1 MNIVDAYIKFNS
13 QLIILIS
20 GFSGSGKTVLARN
33 IQRDFKLSFL
43 NLNDFYRED
52 FNEMVDLGNNIKVI
66 DWDNPDSIDWNKFNM
81 KVNLDKSKGIVIS
94 GFGFPRDKI
103 DFKPD
108 FHIRIDVPKPLLLDL
123 RHKYLEEN
131 KDNKLNEFKNT
142 ETEKLILNKLSYN
155 HYLKIKENSDYTY
168 IYNLYG
174 LSEEESVNLDK
185 ITEKTYDVI
194 FDYVIKEIDK
204 NVYKPR
210 KKNMARQKSKHKS
223 KHKNKVKK

>member
-174 LSEEESVNLDK
+174 LSEAESVNLDK

-210 KKNMARQKSKHKS
+210 KKAISRQKS

>member
-52 FNEMVDLGNNIKVI
+52 YNEMVDLGNNIKVI
-66 DWDNPDSIDWNKFNM
+66 DWDNPDSIDWNKFNT

-94 GFGFPRDKI
+94 GFGFPKDKI

-142 ETEKLILNKLSYN
+142 ETEKLILNKLSYG
-155 HYLKIKENSDYTY
+155 HYLKIKENSEYTY
-168 IYNLYG
+168 VYNLYG

-194 FDYVIKEIDK
+194 FDYVIKEIEK

-210 KKNMARQKSKHKS
+210 KKSMSRQKSKQ
-223 KHKNKVKK
+223 KKCEDKK

>member
-52 FNEMVDLGNNIKVI
+52 YNEMVDLGNNIKVI
-66 DWDNPDSIDWNKFNM
+66 DWDNPDSIDWNKFNT

-94 GFGFPRDKI
+94 GFGFPKDKI

-142 ETEKLILNKLSYN
+142 ETEKLILNKLSYG
-155 HYLKIKENSDYTY
+155 HYLKIKENSEYTY
-168 IYNLYG
+168 VYNLYG

-194 FDYVIKEIDK
+194 FDYIIKEIEK

-210 KKNMARQKSKHKS
+210 KKSMSRQKSKQ
-223 KHKNKVKK
+223 KKCEDKK

>member
-33 IQRDFKLSFL
+33 IQRDFKLDFL
-43 NLNDFYRED
+43 NLNDFYRDD
-52 FNEMVDLGNNIKVI
+52 FNEVVDLGNNIKVV
-66 DWDNPDSIDWNKFNM
+66 DWDNPESIDWNKFNM
-81 KVNLDKSKGIVIS
+81 KVNLNKSKGIVIS
-94 GFGFPRDKI
+94 GFGFPKNKI

-108 FHIRIDVPKPLLLDL
+108 FHIRIDIPKPLLLDL

-131 KDNKLNEFKNT
+131 KDNKLNEFKDS
-142 ETEKLILNKLSYN
+142 ETEKLILNKLSYG
-155 HYLKIKENSDYTY
+155 HYLRIKENSEYTY
-168 IYNLYG
+168 VYNLYG

-194 FDYVIKEIDK
+194 FDYIIKEIEK
-204 NVYKPR
+204 NVYKP
-210 KKNMARQKSKHKS
+210 KQKSISRQKKYKSSKK
-223 KHKNKVKK
+223 

>member
-52 FNEMVDLGNNIKVI
+52 YNEMVDLGNDIKVI
-66 DWDNPDSIDWNKFNM
+66 DWDNPESIDWNKFNM
-81 KVNLDKSKGIVIS
+81 EVNLNKSKGVVVS
-94 GFGFPRDKI
+94 GFGFPKDKI

-155 HYLKIKENSDYTY
+155 HYLKIKENSEYTY
-168 IYNLYG
+168 TYNLYG

-194 FDYVIKEIDK
+194 FDYVIKEIEK

-210 KKNMARQKSKHKS
+210 KKSMSRQKSK
-223 KHKNKVKK
+223 NKK

>member
-52 FNEMVDLGNNIKVI
+52 YNEMVDLGNNIKVI
-66 DWDNPDSIDWNKFNM
+66 DWDNPESIDWNKFNM
-81 KVNLDKSKGIVIS
+81 KVNLDKSKGVVIS
-94 GFGFPRDKI
+94 GFGFPKDKI

-142 ETEKLILNKLSYN
+142 ETEKLILNKLSYG
-155 HYLKIKENSDYTY
+155 HYLKIKENSEYTY
-168 IYNLYG
+168 VYNLYG
-174 LSEEESVNLDK
+174 LSEQESVNLDK

-194 FDYVIKEIDK
+194 FDYVIKEIEK
-204 NVYKPR
+204 NVYKPH
-210 KKNMARQKSKHKS
+210 KKSMYRQKI
-223 KHKNKVKK
+223 KK

>member
-52 FNEMVDLGNNIKVI
+52 YNEMVDLGNDIKVI
-66 DWDNPDSIDWNKFNM
+66 DWDNPESIDWNKFNM
-81 KVNLDKSKGIVIS
+81 EVNLNKSKGVVVS
-94 GFGFPRDKI
+94 GFGFPKDKI
-103 DFKPD
+103 DFKQD

-142 ETEKLILNKLSYN
+142 DTEKLILNKLSYG
-155 HYLKIKENSDYTY
+155 HYLKIKENSEYTY
-168 IYNLYG
+168 VYNLYG

-194 FDYVIKEIDK
+194 FDYVIKEIEK
-204 NVYKPR
+204 NVYKSR
-210 KKNMARQKSKHKS
+210 KKSMSRQKSKD
-223 KHKNKVKK
+223 KK

>member
-174 LSEEESVNLDK
+174 LSEEESINLDK

-210 KKNMARQKSKHKS
+210 KKDMARQKSKHKS

>member
-33 IQRDFKLSFL
+33 IQRDFKLSFI

-52 FNEMVDLGNNIKVI
+52 FNEIVDLGNNIKVV
-66 DWDNPDSIDWNKFNM
+66 DWDNPESIDWNKFNM
-81 KVNLDKSKGIVIS
+81 KINLDKAKGIVVS
-94 GFGFPRDKI
+94 GFGFPKDKI

-142 ETEKLILNKLSYN
+142 DTEKLILNKLSYG

-168 IYNLYG
+168 VYNLYG
-174 LSEEESVNLDK
+174 LKEEESTKLDE
-185 ITEKTYDVI
+185 ITDKTYDVI
-194 FDYVIKEIDK
+194 FDYVIKEIEK

-210 KKNMARQKSKHKS
+210 KKNIERQ
-223 KHKNKVKK
+223 KHKNKSCK

>member
-81 KVNLDKSKGIVIS
+81 KVNLDKSKGVVIS

-204 NVYKPR
+204 NVYKPH
-210 KKNMARQKSKHKS
+210 KKAMARQKSKHKS
-223 KHKNKVKK
+223 KHKKS

>member
-223 KHKNKVKK
+223 KHKKN

>member
-52 FNEMVDLGNNIKVI
+52 YNEMVDLGNNIKVI
-66 DWDNPDSIDWNKFNM
+66 DWDNPDSIDWNKFNT

-142 ETEKLILNKLSYN
+142 ETEKLILNKLSYG
-155 HYLKIKENSDYTY
+155 HYLKIKENSEYTY
-168 IYNLYG
+168 VYNLYG

-194 FDYVIKEIDK
+194 FDYVIKEIEK

-210 KKNMARQKSKHKS
+210 KKSMSRQKSK
-223 KHKNKVKK
+223 NKK

>member
-52 FNEMVDLGNNIKVI
+52 YNEMVDLGNDIKVI

-81 KVNLDKSKGIVIS
+81 EVNLNKSKGVVVS
-94 GFGFPRDKI
+94 GFGFPKDKI
-103 DFKPD
+103 DFKQD

-142 ETEKLILNKLSYN
+142 DTEKLILNKLSYG
-155 HYLKIKENSDYTY
+155 HYLKIKENSEYTY
-168 IYNLYG
+168 VYNLYG

-194 FDYVIKEIDK
+194 FDYVIKEIEK
-204 NVYKPR
+204 NVYKSR
-210 KKNMARQKSKHKS
+210 KKSMSRQKSKD
-223 KHKNKVKK
+223 KK

>member
-52 FNEMVDLGNNIKVI
+52 YNEMVDLGNNIKVV

-81 KVNLDKSKGIVIS
+81 KVNLNKAKGIVIS
-94 GFGFPRDKI
+94 GFGFPRDKF

-142 ETEKLILNKLSYN
+142 ETEKLILNKLSYS
-155 HYLKIKENSDYTY
+155 HYLKIKENADYTY
-168 IYNLYG
+168 VYSLYG

-194 FDYVIKEIDK
+194 FDYIIKEIEK
-204 NVYKPR
+204 NVYKSR
-210 KKNMARQKSKHKS
+210 KKSIERL
-223 KHKNKVKK
+223 KK

>member
-52 FNEMVDLGNNIKVI
+52 YNEMVDLGNNIKVV

-81 KVNLDKSKGIVIS
+81 KVNLNKAKGIVIS

-142 ETEKLILNKLSYN
+142 ETEKLILNKLSYS

-168 IYNLYG
+168 VYSLYG

-194 FDYVIKEIDK
+194 FDYIIKEIEK
-204 NVYKPR
+204 NVYKSR
-210 KKNMARQKSKHKS
+210 KKSIERL
-223 KHKNKVKK
+223 KK